1 MMEHWNSEHEPLVPQ
16 LFQLFQTRVAERSQD
31 WNPHIIIMEEVFTM
45 ERNKIAV
52 DPLFLTPEQA
62 ARRSGIGVNT
72 IRRLMESGELG
83 HITIGN
89 RKLTSLWDLREF
101 YERSKTPVS

>member
-1 MMEHWNSEHEPLVPQ
+1 ME
-16 LFQLFQTRVAERSQD
+16 
-31 WNPHIIIMEEVFTM
+31 
-45 ERNKIAV
+45 KIKNAV

-62 ARRSGIGVNT
+62 ARRSGIGVNR

-101 YERSKTPVS
+101 YERSKKPAS

>member
-1 MMEHWNSEHEPLVPQ
+1 MEK
-16 LFQLFQTRVAERSQD
+16 
-31 WNPHIIIMEEVFTM
+31 
-45 ERNKIAV
+45 NKIAA

-62 ARRSGIGVNT
+62 SLRSGIGINT
-72 IRRLMESGELG
+72 IRQLMENGKLG

-101 YERSKTPVS
+101 YERSKKPAS

>member
-1 MMEHWNSEHEPLVPQ
+1 MEK
-16 LFQLFQTRVAERSQD
+16 
-31 WNPHIIIMEEVFTM
+31 
-45 ERNKIAV
+45 NKIAAA
-52 DPLFLTPEQA
+52 PLFLTPEQA
-62 ARRSGIGVNT
+62 ARRSGIGINT
-72 IRRLMESGELG
+72 IRRLMESGELS